1 MIDLLRREPVHR
13 VLSLV
18 LGVVFVF
25 ASHDKI
31 LDPVAFARIVY
42 YYRLLGPNAEIPPF
56 VANAWA
62 VTLPWIELVAG
73 GLLILGTGR
82 DVWRREAAAVCGALL
97 VIFIGAVGYALAQG
111 IDLRN
116 CGCFSVDADG
126 GGRAAGLLLI
136 VSDLGLLAIAGVL
149 ALLPPRPAQGKGG
162 AQSPS

>member
-1 MIDLLRREPVHR
+1 MIELLRREPVHR
-13 VLSLV
+13 VLSLI

-31 LDPVAFARIVY
+31 LDPVSFARIIY
-42 YYRLLGPNAEIPPF
+42 YYRLLGPNAEISPF

-73 GLLILGTGR
+73 GLLILGAGR

-97 VIFIGAVGYALAQG
+97 VIFVAAVGYAMAQG

-116 CGCFSVDADG
+116 CGCFSVDG
-126 GGRAAGLLLI
+126 EGRSAGLMLI
-136 VSDLGLLAIAGVL
+136 AGDLGLLVMAAVL
-149 ALLPPRPAQGKGG
+149 ALLPPRPAQGNGG